1 MTPIEFTR
9 RMAIIA
15 MAPEPVPARQAR
27 RVALMERALFE
38 NGFGA
43 GIDAWRDA
51 MEAEG
56 VVEPNHGAGDADGA
70 TAHFT

>member
-1 MTPIEFTR
+1 MNPTEFTR

-15 MAPEPVPARQAR
+15 MAPEPVPARQAK

-43 GIDAWRDA
+43 GIDAWHDA
-51 MEAEG
+51 METEG
-56 VVEPNHGAGDADGA
+56 IVEPNHGAGDADGA
-70 TAHFT
+70 TAYST